1 MQTYQFFG
9 YGVLSD
15 RYIIKE
21 IIGRD
26 PGVGKSAVVEGYQL
40 AYQVLDQIPLQ
51 IRPFLEKVWGSAFRA
66 YTLRGGAGVV
76 SGRIWE
82 LTDAELIRIRE
93 WNFVGTWRELGETS
107 AKTSTGEVI
116 RVTIEKVADSQP
128 ITEVVDGISYE
139 ANLNYQG
146 QRIIAEQSREEE
158 LELVREQLIQ
168 LRRVYEKPIAASS

>member
-51 IRPFLEKVWGSAFRA
+51 IRSFLEKVWGSAFRA

-76 SGRIWE
+76 SG
-82 LTDAELIRIRE
+82 
-93 WNFVGTWRELGETS
+93 
-107 AKTSTGEVI
+107 
-116 RVTIEKVADSQP
+116 
-128 ITEVVDGISYE
+128 
-139 ANLNYQG
+139 
-146 QRIIAEQSREEE
+146 
-158 LELVREQLIQ
+158 
-168 LRRVYEKPIAASS
+168 